1 MTVGGKAMR
10 DATERKL
17 AGVLTETRVEAGRV
31 AEAVVG
37 MGLNLRTG
45 AAEHEAPGAVAL
57 AALVAPAR
65 VPTAAA
71 LADAAL
77 AALAEECDR
86 LADADGCASVLER
99 FRSACAMWGR
109 PVRYHDGARAIE
121 AEARDVAE
129 DGGLVVRLA
138 SGALAVV
145 HAGDVHL
152 VPVRS

>member
-1 MTVGGKAMR
+1 M
-10 DATERKL
+10 
-17 AGVLTETRVEAGRV
+17 
-31 AEAVVG
+31 
-37 MGLNLRTG
+37 
-45 AAEHEAPGAVAL
+45 AL
-57 AALVAPAR
+57 DALVAPDH

-77 AALAEECDR
+77 TALAAECDALAEPVGP
-86 LADADGCASVLER
+86 AGVLER

-109 PVRYHDGARAIE
+109 PVRYHDGGRAID

-129 DGGLVVRLA
+129 DGGLVVRLS

-152 VPVRS
+152 VPVLP